1 MNENEYDM
9 RMLNDTL
16 MAIDKVVQVYDNN
29 KKVINDLQVKKTVN
43 QARGVL
49 KDINIVNT
57 VDSKKVLC
65 SLLDDMLADILVRVS
80 ELEKFVELSSKEI
93 MSLHGKIP
101 MSKQKV
107 QKILKAFGF
116 HDYSIGETTAG
127 NLADIR
133 YKEQMNNAD
142 KISVEENDNEDN
154 DSKNT
159 VKNKESITDEQIEKL
174 YDEISGNELDDP
186 DVKEEDIKEITP
198 EQFMNVLDDTKRVID
213 EARKNAKES
222 KRISKKEE
230 DKSFKS
236 KKRRKRNK

>member
-9 RMLNDTL
+9 TMLNDTL
-16 MAIDKVVQVYDNN
+16 TAIDKVVQIYDNN

-93 MSLHGKIP
+93 MSLHEKIP

-107 QKILKAFGF
+107 QKMLKTFGF
-116 HDYSIGETTAG
+116 YDYSIGETTIE
-127 NLADIR
+127 NLTDIR
-133 YKEQMNNAD
+133 YKEQ
-142 KISVEENDNEDN
+142 ISDDSSIAAEDN
-154 DSKNT
+154 SIEDNNT
-159 VKNKESITDEQIEKL
+159 EDDHSENAVENEESIDDKQIEKL
-174 YDEISGNELDDP
+174 YDEISSNELNNP
-186 DVKEEDIKEITP
+186 DVKEEDVKEVTP
-198 EQFMNVLDDTKRVID
+198 EQFMNVVDDTKNTIY
-213 EARKNAKES
+213 EAKTAVQEDGISSEEKNKTS
-222 KRISKKEE
+222 
-230 DKSFKS
+230 
-236 KKRRKRNK
+236 